1 MIINFPKKIL
11 VRNYSSNYPL
21 KIYDHYHF
29 LSLQKLVNSQSKINK
44 MKTILY
50 ATDLNENEAS
60 VLKYAHKLSKNL
72 NAKLVVFHIYQ
83 LPPIRVSVSR
93 PAEQVEG
100 FVIKEQ
106 KSIVKSYCKK
116 HLGEDLNNV
125 KIDVAISDT
134 ILDAILNQSKK
145 IKPNLVVI
153 GKKEKH
159 TKRGLLASDIG
170 LELLKKL
177 TFPILIVPNNVSD
190 KPVKTI
196 LYATDFED
204 GDILAIKKIVPTAKD
219 MDATIH
225 VVHVST
231 KTQYAGKDKMED
243 FEKRLTEQ
251 VSYKNVK
258 FEVLFSENIEKELN
272 AHSKRID
279 ADIIVL
285 LEREEKGFFQKL
297 FTKTI
302 AEKLEV
308 KINIPLMSFNE
319 PS

>member
-1 MIINFPKKIL
+1 
-11 VRNYSSNYPL
+11 
-21 KIYDHYHF
+21 
-29 LSLQKLVNSQSKINK
+29 

-50 ATDLNENEAS
+50 ATDLNKNEAS
-60 VLKYAHKLSKNL
+60 VLKYAYKLSQNL
-72 NAKLVVFHIYQ
+72 NLTLEVFHIYQ
-83 LPPIRVSVSR
+83 LPPVRVSVSR
-93 PAEQVEG
+93 PAEQMVDLI
-100 FVIKEQ
+100 IKEQ
-106 KSIVKSYCKK
+106 KDIVKAYCEK
-116 HLGEDLNNV
+116 HLGEDMSNIKV
-125 KIDVAISDT
+125 DVVISDT
-134 ILDAILNQSKK
+134 ILDAILDKSKK
-145 IKPNLVVI
+145 TNPSIVVI

-177 TFPILIVPNNVSD
+177 TLPILIVPNTTSN

-196 LYATDFED
+196 LYATDFEK
-204 GDILAIKKIVPTAKD
+204 GDLLAINKIVPLAKN
-219 MDATIH
+219 MDAKIH

-231 KTQYAGKDKMED
+231 KTEYAGKDKMQA
-243 FEKRLTEQ
+243 FENQLSQQIDYNNIE
-251 VSYKNVK
+251 

-272 AHSKRID
+272 AHAKRID

-297 FTKTI
+297 FTKGI

-308 KINIPLMSFNE
+308 KISIPLMSFNE